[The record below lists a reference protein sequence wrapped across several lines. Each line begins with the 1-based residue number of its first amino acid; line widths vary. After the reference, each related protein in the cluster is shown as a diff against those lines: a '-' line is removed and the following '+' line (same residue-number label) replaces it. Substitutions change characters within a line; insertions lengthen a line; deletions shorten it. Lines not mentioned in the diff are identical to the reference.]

1 MGAAASRSRYFRTTG
16 LSLHPAA
23 IRPSHENE
31 VLLWS
36 AHNVRDDNIII
47 RNMTMPVET
56 AGPRDS
62 ARFFSQPKVLIILAT
77 VCCLLWGS
85 SYPAIKIGYALLG
98 IAQNDIPSKLVF
110 AGYRFVLAG
119 LFLLILAALA
129 KKPIFNL
136 HRRNAGQLMLLG
148 FTQTAIQYVFFYIG
162 LAYTT
167 GVRSSILNA
176 TTTFFSVL
184 LAHFIYKNDKISPRK
199 AAGCLLGFAGVA
211 VVNVGDGMLDFAF
224 TLRGEGFIVIAAFV
238 LSAAS
243 IYGKRISQGMDVM
256 VMTGYQL
263 GFGGVVLLVAGYA
276 TGGTLREFTPGSA
289 ALLGYL
295 AILSAVAF
303 TLWSLLLKYNQ
314 VGRVSVFSF
323 LVPVFGT
330 GLSAMCLNENIMELK
345 NLVALVLVCGGIWLV
360 TRSPQVRAQYSKPKV
375 TLTDVQECCRNH
387 G

>member
-1 MGAAASRSRYFRTTG
+1 
-16 LSLHPAA
+16 
-23 IRPSHENE
+23 
-31 VLLWS
+31 LWS
-36 AHNVRDDNIII
+36 VHSTRADNIL
-47 RNMTMPVET
+47 RDMTASIKT
-56 AGPRDS
+56 TGPRDS
-62 ARFFSQPKVLIILAT
+62 ARFFSQPKVLLLLAT

-98 IAQNDIPSKLVF
+98 ITQNDIPSKLIF

-119 LFLLILAALA
+119 IILLIAAALA
-129 KKPIFNL
+129 KKPLFNL
-136 HRRNAGQLMLLG
+136 SGRHAGQLMLLG

-167 GVRSSILNA
+167 GVRGSILNS

-199 AAGCLLGFAGVA
+199 AAGCLLGFAGVM
-211 VVNVGDGMLDFAF
+211 VVNLSGGMLDFAF

-243 IYGKRISQGMDVM
+243 IYGKRVSQGMDVM

-263 GFGGVVLLVAGYA
+263 GFGGIVLLAAGYGA
-276 TGGTLREFTPGSA
+276 GGTLHEFTSGSA

-314 VGRVSVFSF
+314 VGKVTVFNF

-330 GLSAMCLNENIMELK
+330 ALSAICLNENIMELK
-345 NLVALVLVCGGIWLV
+345 NLVALILVSGGIWLV
-360 TRSPQVRAQYSKPKV
+360 TRVPQMRARTLKPAPAM
-375 TLTDVQECCRNH
+375 TAQECPRSP

>member
-1 MGAAASRSRYFRTTG
+1 
-16 LSLHPAA
+16 
-23 IRPSHENE
+23 
-31 VLLWS
+31 LWS
-36 AHNVRDDNIII
+36 IHTVRDDDII
-47 RNMTMPVET
+47 RNMTMPIT
-56 AGPRDS
+56 TTGPREP

-77 VCCLLWGS
+77 FCCLLWGS

-119 LFLLILAALA
+119 LLLLIVAALT
-129 KKPIFNL
+129 KKPLFNL
-136 HRRNAGQLMLLG
+136 NRRDAGQLMLLG

-167 GVRSSILNA
+167 GVRGSILNA

-199 AAGCLLGFAGVA
+199 AAGCLLGFVGVM
-211 VVNVGDGMLDFAF
+211 VVNAGDGIFDFAF
-224 TLRGEGFIVIAAFV
+224 TLLGEGFIVIAAFV

-263 GFGGVVLLVAGYA
+263 GFGGAVLLAAGYT
-276 TGGTLREFTPGSA
+276 TGGTLREFTADSA

-295 AILSAVAF
+295 AILSALAF

-314 VGRVSVFSF
+314 VGRVTVFNF

-330 GLSAMCLNENIMELK
+330 TLSAICLNENIMELK
-345 NLVALVLVCGGIWLV
+345 NLVALVLVCSGIWLV
-360 TRSPQVRAQYSKPKV
+360 TRSPKVRSRHAKPAV
-375 TLTDVQECCRNH
+375 DLTDGPQCRRSH
-387 G
+387 GG